1 MAAQQKAAR
10 SFSMLATA
18 GLALT
23 LSSFVAPVASA
34 APECSDIEVVFAR
47 GTDEPPGIGKVGKAF
62 VESLRPM
69 VKGQSINT
77 YAVRYPATWDF
88 MKAAIGAND
97 MSKRIQSVAT
107 QCPDT
112 KIVLGGYSQ
121 GAAVVDVVATAPI
134 AGLGYTAPLPASAV
148 PHIASVV
155 VFGNP
160 SARIGNPLTRMS
172 TVFGPRTADLCAPAD
187 PVCSL
192 GRDWDAHVQYQESG
206 LVKLGA
212 EWTAKLIKAA
222 DQKPATPATET
233 KKTTQGTSATTPR

>member
-1 MAAQQKAAR
+1 MAAR
-10 SFSMLATA
+10 RTTMLCAA

-23 LSSFVAPVASA
+23 LLSPVTAPVAAA
-34 APECSDIEVVFAR
+34 APDCPDVEVVFAR
-47 GTDEPPGIGKVGKAF
+47 GTDEPAGIGKVGKAF
-62 VESLRPM
+62 VDTLKPM
-69 VKGQSINT
+69 LAKGTTVNA
-77 YAVRYPATWDF
+77 YAVKYPATWDF
-88 MKAAIGAND
+88 MKAAVGAND
-97 MSKRIQSVAT
+97 MSKRVQTIAK

-134 AGLGYTAPLPASAV
+134 AGLGYTAPLPATAV
-148 PHIASVV
+148 PHIASIV

-172 TVFGPRTADLCAPAD
+172 TVFGSRTADLCAPAD

-192 GRDWDAHVQYQESG
+192 GRNWDSHVRYQESG

-212 EWTAKLIKAA
+212 EWAAKLIKAP
-222 DQKPATPATET
+222 KPAAQEQAREPDTASASRATP
-233 KKTTQGTSATTPR
+233 

>member
-1 MAAQQKAAR
+1 MAAR
-10 SFSMLATA
+10 YTTMLAAA
-18 GLALT
+18 GLTAAM
-23 LSSFVAPVASA
+23 LSPFTVATASA
-34 APECSDIEVVFAR
+34 APECADVEVIFAR
-47 GTDEPPGIGKVGKAF
+47 GTDEPAGIGKVGKSF
-62 VESLRPM
+62 VETLRPM
-69 VKGQSINT
+69 LKGTSINT
-77 YAVRYPATWDF
+77 YAVKYPATWDF
-88 MKAAIGAND
+88 MKAAVGAND
-97 MSKRIQSVAT
+97 MSKRVQTVAA

-134 AGLGYTAPLPASAV
+134 AGLGYTAPLPASVV
-148 PHIASVV
+148 PHIASLV

-192 GRDWDAHVQYQESG
+192 GRDWESHVRYPESG

-212 EWTAKLIKAA
+212 EWTAKLVKASQRA
-222 DQKPATPATET
+222 VQERDEKPDTASASRATP
-233 KKTTQGTSATTPR
+233 

>member
-1 MAAQQKAAR
+1 MAAR
-10 SFSMLATA
+10 RLAVLISA
-18 GLALT
+18 GLVLALSPLT
-23 LSSFVAPVASA
+23 APIASA

-62 VESLRPM
+62 VDTLRPM
-69 VKGQSINT
+69 VKGQSVTT
-77 YAVRYPATWDF
+77 YAVKYPATWDF

-97 MSKRIQSVAT
+97 MSKRIQTIVA
-107 QCPDT
+107 QCPKT

-134 AGLGYTAPLPASAV
+134 AGLGYTAPLPAAAV

-222 DQKPATPATET
+222 DKKPETTKPA
-233 KKTTQGTSATTPR
+233 QSTSASTPR

>member
-1 MAAQQKAAR
+1 MAAR
-10 SFSMLATA
+10 RLAVLMTTGMAIALSPLTA
-18 GLALT
+18 PIAT
-23 LSSFVAPVASA
+23 A

-47 GTDEPPGIGKVGKAF
+47 GTDEPPGIGKVGKSF
-62 VESLRPM
+62 VEALRPM
-69 VKGQSINT
+69 VKGKSIST
-77 YAVRYPATWDF
+77 YAVKYPATWDF

-97 MSKRIQSVAT
+97 MSKRIQTVVA
-107 QCPDT
+107 QCPKT
-112 KIVLGGYSQ
+112 KIVMGGYSQ

-134 AGLGYTAPLPASAV
+134 AGLGYTAPLPATAV

-187 PVCSL
+187 PICSL

-222 DQKPATPATET
+222 DKKPET
-233 KKTTQGTSATTPR
+233 TKPVQGTSASTPG

>member
-1 MAAQQKAAR
+1 MAAR
-10 SFSMLATA
+10 RLAVLITA
-18 GLALT
+18 GLGIALSPLT
-23 LSSFVAPVASA
+23 APTVAA
-34 APECSDIEVVFAR
+34 APKCSDIEVVFAR
-47 GTDEPPGIGKVGKAF
+47 GTDEPPGIGKVGKSF
-62 VESLRPM
+62 VEALRPM
-69 VKGQSINT
+69 VKGKSIST
-77 YAVRYPATWDF
+77 YAVKYPATWDF

-97 MSKRIQSVAT
+97 MSKRIQTIVA
-107 QCPDT
+107 QCPKT
-112 KIVLGGYSQ
+112 KIVIGGYSQ

-134 AGLGYTAPLPASAV
+134 AGLGYTAPLPAAAV

-187 PVCSL
+187 PICSL

-212 EWTAKLIKAA
+212 EWTAKLVKAA
-222 DQKPATPATET
+222 DKKPDTTET
-233 KKTTQGTSATTPR
+233 AQGTSASTPR

>member
-1 MAAQQKAAR
+1 MAAR
-10 SFSMLATA
+10 RLAVLITA
-18 GLALT
+18 GLVLALSPLT
-23 LSSFVAPVASA
+23 APIASA

-62 VESLRPM
+62 VDTLRPM
-69 VKGQSINT
+69 VKGQSVKT

-97 MSKRIQSVAT
+97 MSKRIQTIVA
-107 QCPDT
+107 QCPKT

-134 AGLGYTAPLPASAV
+134 AGLGYTAPLPAAAV
-148 PHIASVV
+148 PHITSVV

-187 PVCSL
+187 PICSL

-222 DQKPATPATET
+222 DKKPETTKPA
-233 KKTTQGTSATTPR
+233 QSTSASTPR

>member
-1 MAAQQKAAR
+1 MAAR
-10 SFSMLATA
+10 RLAVLMTTGMAIALSPLTA
-18 GLALT
+18 PIAT
-23 LSSFVAPVASA
+23 A

-47 GTDEPPGIGKVGKAF
+47 GTDEPPGIGKVGKSF
-62 VESLRPM
+62 VEALRPM
-69 VKGQSINT
+69 VKGKSIST

-97 MSKRIQSVAT
+97 MSKRIQTIVA
-107 QCPDT
+107 QCPKT
-112 KIVLGGYSQ
+112 KIVMGGYSQ

-134 AGLGYTAPLPASAV
+134 AGLGYTAPLPATAV

-187 PVCSL
+187 PICSL

-206 LVKLGA
+206 LIKLGA

-222 DQKPATPATET
+222 DKKPETTKPA
-233 KKTTQGTSATTPR
+233 QGTSASTPG

>member
-1 MAAQQKAAR
+1 MAAR
-10 SFSMLATA
+10 RLAVLMTA
-18 GLALT
+18 GMAIALSP
-23 LSSFVAPVASA
+23 LSAPTATA

-47 GTDEPPGIGKVGKAF
+47 GTDEPPGIGKVGKSF
-62 VESLRPM
+62 VEALRPM
-69 VKGQSINT
+69 VKGKSIST

-97 MSKRIQSVAT
+97 MSKRIQTIVA
-107 QCPDT
+107 QCPKT
-112 KIVLGGYSQ
+112 KIVMGGYSQ

-134 AGLGYTAPLPASAV
+134 AGLGYTAPLPATAV

-187 PVCSL
+187 PICSL

-222 DQKPATPATET
+222 DKKPET
-233 KKTTQGTSATTPR
+233 TKPVQGTSASTPG

>member
-1 MAAQQKAAR
+1 MAARRLAVLMTAA
-10 SFSMLATA
+10 
-18 GLALT
+18 LALG
-23 LSSFVAPVASA
+23 LSPWTAPIAAA
-34 APECSDIEVVFAR
+34 APQCSDIEVVFAR

-62 VESLRPM
+62 VESLKPM
-69 VKGQSINT
+69 VKGKSVST
-77 YAVRYPATWDF
+77 YAVKYPATWDF

-97 MSKRIQSVAT
+97 MSNRVQMIAA
-107 QCPDT
+107 QCPKTD
-112 KIVLGGYSQ
+112 IVLGGYSQ
-121 GAAVVDVVATAPI
+121 GAAVVDIVTTAPI
-134 AGLGYTAPLPASAV
+134 AGLGYTAPLPASAG
-148 PHIASVV
+148 PHITSVV

-192 GRDWDAHVQYQESG
+192 GRDWDSHVQYPESG

-222 DQKPATPATET
+222 DQKPATT
-233 KKTTQGTSATTPR
+233 KPIQGTSASTPG

>member
-1 MAAQQKAAR
+1 MAARRMAV
-10 SFSMLATA
+10 LVTA
-18 GLALT
+18 GLAIAVSALA
-23 LSSFVAPVASA
+23 APTAAA
-34 APECSDIEVVFAR
+34 APECADIEVVFAR
-47 GTDEPPGIGKVGKAF
+47 GTDEPPGIGKVGKSF
-62 VESLRPM
+62 VEALRPM
-69 VKGQSINT
+69 VKGQSVST
-77 YAVRYPATWDF
+77 YAVKYPATWDF
-88 MKAAIGAND
+88 MKAAVGAND
-97 MSKRIQSVAT
+97 MSKRIQTIVA
-107 QCPDT
+107 QCPKT

-134 AGLGYTAPLPASAV
+134 AGLGYTAPLPATAV

-192 GRDWDAHVQYQESG
+192 GRDWDAHVQYPESG

-222 DQKPATPATET
+222 DKKPDTTKPA
-233 KKTTQGTSATTPR
+233 QSTSASTPG

>member
-1 MAAQQKAAR
+1 MAAR
-10 SFSMLATA
+10 RLAVLMTTGIAIALSPLTA
-18 GLALT
+18 PIAT
-23 LSSFVAPVASA
+23 A

-47 GTDEPPGIGKVGKAF
+47 GTDEPPGIGKVGKSF
-62 VESLRPM
+62 VEALRPM
-69 VKGQSINT
+69 VKGKSIST
-77 YAVRYPATWDF
+77 YAVKYPATWDF

-97 MSKRIQSVAT
+97 MSKRIQTVVA
-107 QCPDT
+107 QCPKT
-112 KIVLGGYSQ
+112 KIVMGGYSQ

-134 AGLGYTAPLPASAV
+134 AGLGYTAPLPATAV

-187 PVCSL
+187 PICSL

-222 DQKPATPATET
+222 DKKPET
-233 KKTTQGTSATTPR
+233 TKPVQGTSASTPG

>member
-1 MAAQQKAAR
+1 MAAR
-10 SFSMLATA
+10 RLAVLMTA
-18 GLALT
+18 GMAIALSP
-23 LSSFVAPVASA
+23 LSAPTATA

-47 GTDEPPGIGKVGKAF
+47 GTDEPPGIGKVGKSF
-62 VESLRPM
+62 VEALRPM
-69 VKGQSINT
+69 VKGKSVST
-77 YAVRYPATWDF
+77 YAVKYPATWDF

-97 MSKRIQSVAT
+97 MSKRIQTIVA
-107 QCPDT
+107 QCPKT
-112 KIVLGGYSQ
+112 KIVMGGYSQ

-134 AGLGYTAPLPASAV
+134 AGLGYTAPLPATAV

-192 GRDWDAHVQYQESG
+192 GRDWDAHVQYAESG

-222 DQKPATPATET
+222 DKKPETTKPA
-233 KKTTQGTSATTPR
+233 QGTSASTPG

>member
-1 MAAQQKAAR
+1 MAAHQKAAR
-10 SFSMLATA
+10 RFAALIAAGVALSLTA
-18 GLALT
+18 
-23 LSSFVAPVASA
+23 APTAAA

-47 GTDEPPGIGKVGKAF
+47 GTDEPAGIGKVGKSF
-62 VESLRPM
+62 VETLRPM
-69 VKGQSINT
+69 VKGSSIKT
-77 YAVRYPATWDF
+77 YAVKYPATWDF

-97 MSKRIQSVAT
+97 MSKRIQTIVA
-107 QCPDT
+107 QCPKT

-148 PHIASVV
+148 PHIASIV

-187 PVCSL
+187 PICSL

-222 DQKPATPATET
+222 DQKPET
-233 KKTTQGTSATTPR
+233 VKTTSAATTSAASPG

>member
-1 MAAQQKAAR
+1 MAAR
-10 SFSMLATA
+10 FPTMLATA
-18 GLALT
+18 GLALALL
-23 LSSFVAPVASA
+23 LSPATAATASA
-34 APECSDIEVVFAR
+34 APECSDVEVVFAR
-47 GTDEPPGIGKVGKAF
+47 GTDEPAGIGKVGKAF

-69 VKGQSINT
+69 LKGKTITT
-77 YAVRYPATWDF
+77 YAVKYPASWDF
-88 MKAAIGAND
+88 MKAAVGAND
-97 MSKRIQSVAT
+97 MSKRVQTIVA

-134 AGLGYTAPLPASAV
+134 AGLGYTAPLPAAAA
-148 PHIASVV
+148 PHITSIV

-172 TVFGPRTADLCAPAD
+172 TIFGARTADLCAPAD

-192 GRDWDAHVQYQESG
+192 GRDWDAHVQYPESG

-212 EWTAKLIKAA
+212 EWTAKLVKAA
-222 DQKPATPATET
+222 KPATRQAEAADTA
-233 KKTTQGTSATTPR
+233 SASRAAP

>member
-1 MAAQQKAAR
+1 MAAR
-10 SFSMLATA
+10 RLAVLMTA
-18 GLALT
+18 GMAIALSP
-23 LSSFVAPVASA
+23 LSAPTATA

-47 GTDEPPGIGKVGKAF
+47 GTDEPPGLGKVGKSF
-62 VESLRPM
+62 VEALRPM
-69 VKGQSINT
+69 VKGKSVST
-77 YAVRYPATWDF
+77 YAVKYPATWDF

-97 MSKRIQSVAT
+97 MSKRIQTIVA
-107 QCPDT
+107 QCPKT
-112 KIVLGGYSQ
+112 KIVMGGYSQ

-134 AGLGYTAPLPASAV
+134 AGLGYTAPLPATAV

-187 PVCSL
+187 PICSL

-222 DQKPATPATET
+222 DKKPET
-233 KKTTQGTSATTPR
+233 TKPVQGTSASTPG